1 MLQNTS
7 ATSEP
12 HSNIIFYDS
21 NIFGSEHDVAHLM
34 NCIEEA
40 PIEVG

>member
-1 MLQNTS
+1 MLQNSS

-12 HSNIIFYDS
+12 YSDIIFYNS
-21 NIFGSEHDVAHLM
+21 NIFGSGHDAAHLM

-40 PIEVG
+40 PVEVG

>member
-1 MLQNTS
+1 MHQSTS

-12 HSNIIFYDS
+12 HSNIIFYDG
-21 NIFGSEHDVAHLM
+21 NIFGSGHDAVHLM

-40 PIEVG
+40 PIKVG